1 MVRLVA
7 LVLGCLSLAGCCR
20 DRHVFVRA
28 DRPVANLA
36 LGPTSDHTALS
47 QAYTYRSSWPSV
59 RAGYIFD
66 DLSTYTEVIYDDESY
81 ISRFNAGSFTR
92 EAVSVR
98 NRVLV
103 R

>member
-1 MVRLVA
+1 MIRLCTIS
-7 LVLGCLSLAGCCR
+7 LICLTLAGCCC
-20 DRHVFVRA
+20 DRHAVIRSS
-28 DRPVANLA
+28 RPVANLA
-36 LGPTSDHTALS
+36 IGPTSDHTALS

-59 RAGYIFD
+59 RAGYLFD

-81 ISRFNAGSFTR
+81 ISRFNAGSFNR

-98 NRVLV
+98 SRVLV